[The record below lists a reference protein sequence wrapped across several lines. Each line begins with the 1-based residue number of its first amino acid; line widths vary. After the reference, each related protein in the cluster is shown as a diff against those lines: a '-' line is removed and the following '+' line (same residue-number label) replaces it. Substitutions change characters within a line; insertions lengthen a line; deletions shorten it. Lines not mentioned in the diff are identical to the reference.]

1 MDCSIII
8 CLNFNG
14 CCYAFN
20 FIINSKRKELGTFEQ
35 ILVSPLSSIEILLG
49 KLLPALFISVLE
61 STFILFVVAIYF
73 FGVPLNGSIWL
84 LYLSATV
91 FLFSMSGIGL
101 LYHQFQILN
110 NKQF

>member
-1 MDCSIII
+1 MLLTSLSI
-8 CLNFNG
+8 
-14 CCYAFN
+14 A
-20 FIINSKRKELGTFEQ
+20 REKELGTFEQ

-61 STFILFVVAIYF
+61 STFILFVAIYF

-91 FLFSMSGIGL
+91 FYFLCQELDF

-110 NKQF
+110 NKQFWEVL